1 MRSILLLP
9 MLAMI
14 AACGSEGE
22 APAPAPPKAEADNAR
37 ARLAALPEGQR
48 NAVFIRAIRD
58 ARGDCQ
64 GVESSQSVGAAGSD
78 EVWLATCSGG
88 RRWTIQ
94 VAEDGSAAVTPVDD
108 RGNAQ

>member
-1 MRSILLLP
+1 MRPVLLLP
-9 MLAMI
+9 LLAML
-14 AACGSEGE
+14 AACGSDSE
-22 APAPAPPKAEADNAR
+22 APAPVPPEADSENAR
-37 ARLAALPEGQR
+37 ARLAGLPEGQR

-64 GVESSQSVGAAGSD
+64 GVESSQSVGAAGGE

-108 RGNAQ
+108 SGTAQ

>member
-1 MRSILLLP
+1 MRSILLLTMFP
-9 MLAMI
+9 ML
-14 AACGSEGE
+14 AACGSDSEPA
-22 APAPAPPKAEADNAR
+22 APAPQKAESENAR

-64 GVESSQSVGAAGSD
+64 GVESSQSVGAAGGD

-94 VAEDGSAAVTPVDD
+94 VAADGSAAVTPVDD
-108 RGNAQ
+108 SASTE